1 MKMNE
6 GVMSEINMLVND
18 YKDFC
23 DAHGREPTLQKCFAF
38 VKAKFGNAGSFKD
51 RDLFQI
57 VKNQFV
63 EEIEPALGEAMEVV
77 KSFGY
82 RILREAEEDVADD
95 EPEEDEDAKNEAF
108 LADFEP
114 EIANLITELAEY
126 TGNEV
131 TDAEVTENSGINGDA
146 VTVSFG
152 REEYECYNDYDKA
165 EEAAKE
171 DVKSLIDDCG
181 GVIQS
186 GINFNNLGGRDQ
198 YIDEYDA
205 KKIVKED
212 LENMLSDMSNREKR
226 ENYGSTDDDEIIEDQ
241 LGQINSYVDY
251 IVDNWG
257 EEQLDNLI
265 EQGYISFDLDKLA
278 QDCVD
283 ADGVAQNLARYD
295 GEEIELDGWWAYRV
309 D

>member
-23 DAHGREPTLQKCFAF
+23 DSHGREPTLQKCFAF

-82 RILREAEEDVADD
+82 RILREAEEDVVDE
-95 EPEEDEDAKNEAF
+95 EPEEDEDANNEAF

-131 TDAEVTENSGINGDA
+131 TDAEVTENTGINGDA
-146 VTVSFG
+146 VTVAFG

-181 GVIQS
+181 GVMKAGFQWD
-186 GINFNNLGGRDQ
+186 NLGGRSQ
-198 YIDEYDA
+198 YLDEDDA
-205 KKIVKED
+205 ESVVRED
-212 LENMLSDMSNREKR
+212 LENMLSDMSNHEKR

-241 LGQINSYVDY
+241 LGQINSYIDY

-257 EEQLDNLI
+257 EEQLDNLVERGI
-265 EQGYISFDLDKLA
+265 ISFDQDQLA
-278 QDCVD
+278 EDCVNT
-283 ADGVAQNLARYD
+283 DGVAHNLARYD

>member
-38 VKAKFGNAGSFKD
+38 VKAKFGEAGSFKD

-63 EEIEPALGEAMEVV
+63 EEIEPALGEAMDVV

-82 RILREAEEDVADD
+82 RILREAEEDVDD
-95 EPEEDEDAKNEAF
+95 EPEEDEDANNEAF

-114 EIANLITELAEY
+114 DVAKLIKELAEY
-126 TGNEV
+126 TGNEI
-131 TDAEVTENSGINGDA
+131 TDAEVNENTGINGDA

-152 REEYECYNDYDKA
+152 SEEYECYNDYDKA
-165 EEAAKE
+165 EDAAKE
-171 DVKSLIDDCG
+171 EVKSWIDDCG
-181 GVIQS
+181 GVMKAGLQW
-186 GINFNNLGGRDQ
+186 NNLGGRSQ
-198 YIDEYDA
+198 YLDEDDA
-205 KKIVKED
+205 ESIVRED

-265 EQGYISFDLDKLA
+265 ERGYISFDQDQLA
-278 QDCVD
+278 EDVVNI
-283 ADGVAQNLARYD
+283 DGAAQNLARYD
-295 GEEIELDGWWAYRV
+295 GEEIDLDGWWAYRV
-309 D
+309 N

>member
-1 MKMNE
+1 
-6 GVMSEINMLVND
+6 MSEINMLVND

-38 VKAKFGNAGSFKD
+38 VKAKFGDAGSFKD

-82 RILREAEEDVADD
+82 RILREAEEDVADE
-95 EPEEDEDAKNEAF
+95 EPEEDEDANNEAF

-114 EIANLITELAEY
+114 DVAKLIKELAEY

-131 TDAEVTENSGINGDA
+131 TDAEVNEASGINGDA

-152 REEYECYNDYDKA
+152 REEYECYDNYDNA
-165 EEAAKE
+165 EDAAKE

-181 GVIQS
+181 GVMKAGFQWD
-186 GINFNNLGGRDQ
+186 NLGGRSQ
-198 YIDEYDA
+198 YLDEDDA
-205 KKIVKED
+205 ESVVRED

-226 ENYGSTDDDEIIEDQ
+226 ENYGSTDDEEIIEDQ
-241 LGQINSYVDY
+241 LGQINSYIDY

-257 EEQLDNLI
+257 EDQLDNLVERGI
-265 EQGYISFDLDKLA
+265 ISFDQDQLA
-278 QDCVD
+278 EDCVNI
-283 ADGVAQNLARYD
+283 DGVAHNLARYD

-309 D
+309 N